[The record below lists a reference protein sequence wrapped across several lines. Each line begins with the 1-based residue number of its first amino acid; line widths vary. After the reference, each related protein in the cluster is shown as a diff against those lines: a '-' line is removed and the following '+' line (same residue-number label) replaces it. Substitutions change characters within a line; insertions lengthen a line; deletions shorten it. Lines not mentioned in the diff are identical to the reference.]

1 MDKIIELAKEIRSDI
16 DNLPQVKEYYRL
28 KEIYENSK
36 ELKAMRKEIAR
47 LKVQG
52 KEKERN
58 ELLKAYN
65 SHPLVNNY
73 NIAKD
78 EVKEM
83 LLNLQNIIQ

>member
-1 MDKIIELAKEIRSDI
+1 MDKIIALAKEIRDDI

-28 KEIYENSK
+28 KEIYENDK
-36 ELKAMRKEIAR
+36 ELKAMRNKIAR
-47 LKVQG
+47 LKVEG

-73 NIAKD
+73 NIARD
-78 EVKEM
+78 EVKEI

>member
-28 KEIYENSK
+28 KEIYESSE

-78 EVKEM
+78 EVKEI

>member
-36 ELKAMRKEIAR
+36 ELKVMRKEIAR

-78 EVKEM
+78 EVKEI